1 MKKNEF
7 FTSLALTAGLLA
19 FLEYFF
25 GFFFKMVY
33 PWFII
38 QMLVTKMF
46 RMDPAKGQPPKKI
59 HKTKHT
65 NAHDRVIMVQDAKKR
80 LKQRV
85 KLPDGC
91 CI

>member
-46 RMDPAKGQPPKKI
+46 RMDPAKG
-59 HKTKHT
+59 
-65 NAHDRVIMVQDAKKR
+65 
-80 LKQRV
+80 
-85 KLPDGC
+85 
-91 CI
+91 